1 MSWLTSLFGKNGKS
15 VGIEK
20 EIQPT
25 DIPEN
30 IFIEKANPEDQVER
44 KVDPEPSQDNIHMLY
59 TFLSK
64 DYQQAGYDDALIH
77 PDTSYRNEKTKEIQ
91 GDLDIM
97 IRKSKTFY
105 EDTIRE
111 LDFLILSRNRLGMVD
126 VVDELKMKKEKAVDH
141 YKKVTELQQ
150 EAVDQGESHRLII
163 SYNRGFQNG
172 MAAIAIHESNKR
184 KF

>member
-1 MSWLTSLFGKNGKS
+1 MSWLTSLFGKNGNS
-15 VGIEK
+15 GGIEQ
-20 EIQPT
+20 QPT

-30 IFIEKANPEDQVER
+30 IFIEKANPSDQAGA
-44 KVDPEPSQDNIHMLY
+44 KVDSETSQDNIHLLY
-59 TFLSK
+59 AFLSK
-64 DYQQAGYDDALIH
+64 DYQQTGYDDALVH
-77 PDTSYRNEKTKEIQ
+77 PDISYRNEKIKEIQ

-126 VVDELKMKKEKAVDH
+126 VVDELKMKKEKANDH
-141 YKKVTELQQ
+141 YKKVNELQQ

-172 MAAIAIHESNKR
+172 MAAIAIHESNKW
-184 KF
+184 KV